1 MLSRSFRAAT
11 IDRRAMTGGFW
22 PVAVTARR
30 IGSAPV
36 ILRAMRGRD
45 RREWEA
51 LRAANIEWLRPW
63 EATSPEPVATRLAF
77 RHLVRQLDR
86 EAAEGRLQ
94 PFAIETD
101 GRLVGQMH
109 LFGIAW
115 GSLRSASAGYWV
127 AESVAGQGIMPLA
140 LAAACDHAF
149 LGLGLHRVEVNIR
162 PENTASLRVV
172 EKLGF
177 RDEGLRRRYLHIAG
191 EWRDHRS
198 FALTSEDLGGTSL
211 VERWNHS

>member
-1 MLSRSFRAAT
+1 LNS
-11 IDRRAMTGGFW
+11 GLW
-22 PVAVTARR
+22 PVTVTARR
-30 IGSAPV
+30 VGAAPV
-36 ILRAMRGRD
+36 ILRALRGRD

-51 LRAANIEWLRPW
+51 LRAENADWLRPW
-63 EATSPEPVATRLAF
+63 EATSPDAVARQPGF
-77 RHLVRQLDR
+77 RQLVRQLDR
-86 EAAEGRLQ
+86 EAHEGRLQ
-94 PFAIETD
+94 PFAIETG
-101 GRLVGQMH
+101 GRLVGQIH

-149 LGLGLHRVEVNIR
+149 LGLRLHRVDVNIR

-177 RDEGLRRRYLHIAG
+177 RDEGVRLRYLHIDG
-191 EWRDHRS
+191 EWRDHRH
-198 FALTSEDLGGTSL
+198 FALTSEDLGRSS
-211 VERWNHS
+211 VMERWSDSQHQSHQRHTEAGPP

>member
-1 MLSRSFRAAT
+1 LS
-11 IDRRAMTGGFW
+11 DGLW
-22 PVAVTARR
+22 PVTLTARR
-30 IGSAPV
+30 VGGAPV
-36 ILRAMRGRD
+36 ILRPLRGRD

-51 LRAANIEWLRPW
+51 LRVANVEWLRPW
-63 EATSPEPVATRLAF
+63 EATSPEPLATTMAF
-77 RHLVRQLDR
+77 RQLVRHFDH
-86 EAAEGRLQ
+86 EASEGRLQ
-94 PFAIETD
+94 PFVIETE

-115 GSLRSASAGYWV
+115 GSLRSACAGYWV
-127 AESVAGQGIMPLA
+127 AESFAGQGIVPFA

-177 RDEGLRRRYLHIAG
+177 HEEGLRRRYLHIDG
-191 EWRDHRS
+191 QWRDHRS
-198 FALTSEDLGGTSL
+198 FALTTEDLGRKSL
-211 VERWNHS
+211 VELWNHSQET

>member
-1 MLSRSFRAAT
+1 LSS
-11 IDRRAMTGGFW
+11 GLW
-22 PVAVTARR
+22 PVTVTARR
-30 IGSAPV
+30 AGAAPV
-36 ILRAMRGRD
+36 ILRALRGRD

-51 LRAANIEWLRPW
+51 LRAENAQWLRPW
-63 EATSPEPVATRLAF
+63 EATSPDLVVQRSRF
-77 RHLVRQLDR
+77 REMVRQLDH

-94 PFAIETD
+94 PFAIETE

-177 RDEGLRRRYLHIAG
+177 RDEGVRLRYLHIDGA
-191 EWRDHRS
+191 WRDHRC
-198 FALTSEDLGGTSL
+198 FALTSEDLGRSSV
-211 VERWNHS
+211 VERWSHSQHQSHKRHTEAGPP